1 MIYYT
6 EMLDIDIKQLQ
17 HDCIEL
23 SKKIE
28 NDIIGPQELRKYS
41 RQPRG
46 CSMAYLIHY
55 MERFQPEEAQNSGDC
70 LRNI

>member
-6 EMLDIDIKQLQ
+6 KMLDIDIKQLQ

-23 SKKIE
+23 NKKIE

-41 RQPRG
+41 KHP
-46 CSMAYLIHY
+46 SMCTAAAPYYNLFTYTKKSKIGRAHV
-55 MERFQPEEAQNSGDC
+55 
-70 LRNI
+70 